1 MSKLPTSAKI
11 LFGFILF
18 LILGISASYIS
29 TTKNI
34 SVSTIKT
41 ELIKM
46 KVENVDEVLEIY
58 TTYSNKD
65 DALNY
70 LEQVIADSNNTLT
83 ANEKELFGNDVL
95 TEKINTDK
103 YSETTMF
110 IKYNKLTITDEEFD
124 MITQYIKNENKFPI
138 KIIYETMDSSNY
150 FGKIIFNYVK
160 TNSTKN
166 NDESDDIKN
175 LDNINIPKAFLV
187 VDGKLVKTYEEYS
200 DMELK

>member
-1 MSKLPTSAKI
+1 
-11 LFGFILF
+11 
-18 LILGISASYIS
+18 
-29 TTKNI
+29 
-34 SVSTIKT
+34 
-41 ELIKM
+41 
-46 KVENVDEVLEIY
+46 
-58 TTYSNKD
+58 
-65 DALNY
+65 
-70 LEQVIADSNNTLT
+70 
-83 ANEKELFGNDVL
+83 
-95 TEKINTDK
+95 
-103 YSETTMF
+103 MF

-124 MITQYIKNENKFPI
+124 MISQYIKNENKFPI

>member
-124 MITQYIKNENKFPI
+124 MISKYIKNENKFPI

>member
-95 TEKINTDK
+95 TEKISTDK

-110 IKYNKLTITDEEFD
+110 IKYNKLTITDEEFE

>member
-124 MITQYIKNENKFPI
+124 MISQYIKNENKFPI